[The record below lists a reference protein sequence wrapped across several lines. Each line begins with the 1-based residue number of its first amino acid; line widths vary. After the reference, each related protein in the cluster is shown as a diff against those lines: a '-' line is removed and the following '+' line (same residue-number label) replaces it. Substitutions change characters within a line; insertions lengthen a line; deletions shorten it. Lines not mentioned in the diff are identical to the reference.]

1 MGKMAP
7 RHSGESGCWRLKPA
21 WAERE
26 AFARQLRVPPLV
38 AQLLYNRGVRQLEA
52 ARRFMQPTLKDLID
66 PAELGGMAD
75 AIGRIRQAM
84 TRGEKIVLYGDY
96 DVDGIAGVSI
106 LWHCLRLAGVE
117 AEYYVPH
124 RLDEGYG
131 VNAEAVRQLASQG
144 AKLIVTVDCGVGAQ
158 DSAALARELGVD
170 MVVTD
175 HHQLN
180 GALPEVAAVVHPDLP
195 GSSYGNKD
203 LCGAGVAFKLAWG
216 LAQSLSPS
224 QRVEADFRE
233 FLVSATG
240 LAALGTVADVSPL
253 TGENRSL
260 AYHGLAGLEAS
271 TNVGIRALIEAAGLG
286 GAKLDS
292 FDIGFKLAPRLNA
305 AGRMGHARLAV
316 ELFTRSGPAR
326 AQEIASYLETQN
338 RQRQKVEK
346 ELTATAMEQVKALGM
361 DKEGWRGIVVAG
373 EQWHGGVIGIVASR
387 LVDRYYRP
395 TVVISRQAGE
405 SMGSCRSIEGFDM
418 CEALGACKEHLSSF
432 GGHTMAAG
440 LRLESKQ
447 IEAFREAFNCEARA
461 RLDEES
467 LQRCIDVDAE
477 VALADLSRAA
487 VEVIERLGP
496 FGAGNPKVRL
506 AARRL
511 CLAGP
516 CRRMGQRGDHL
527 QFLVAGKDDTT
538 AHLRPGGVLRAVA
551 FGKAKW
557 EKVLADADHFDVV
570 FQPVINRFKGNTTVE
585 MIVEDLQVGQ

>member
-1 MGKMAP
+1 MGRPAGTKVNDAAA
-7 RHSGESGCWRLKPA
+7 WRVKPA
-21 WAERE
+21 WAGRE
-26 AFARQLRVPPLV
+26 ALARQLRVPALV
-38 AQLLYNRGVRQLEA
+38 AQLLHNRGVSELEQ
-52 ARRFMQPTLKDLID
+52 ARRFLQPTLNDLID

-75 AIGRIRQAM
+75 AIRRIRQAM
-84 TRGEKIVLYGDY
+84 AEGEKIVLYGDY
-96 DVDGIAGVSI
+96 DVDGIAGVAI

-124 RLDEGYG
+124 RLEEGYG
-131 VNAEAVRQLASQG
+131 VNEEAVRQLAGQG
-144 AKLIVTVDCGVGAQ
+144 AKLIVTVDCGVGALA
-158 DSAALARELGVD
+158 SAALARELGVD

-175 HHQLN
+175 HHRLS
-180 GALPEVAAVVHPDLP
+180 GPLPEVSAVVHPDLP

-216 LAQSLSPS
+216 LAQSLSQS
-224 QRVEADFRE
+224 QRVGSDFRE

-240 LAALGTVADVSPL
+240 LAALGTVADVSSL

-260 AYHGLAGLEAS
+260 AYHGLAGLAAS
-271 TNVGIRALIEAAGLG
+271 TNVGIQALIEAAGLG

-326 AQEIASYLETQN
+326 AQEIASYLENQN
-338 RQRQKVEK
+338 RQRQQVEK
-346 ELTATAMEQVKALGM
+346 ELTGVALDQVGALGM
-361 DKEGWRGIVVAG
+361 DKKAWRGIVVAG
-373 EQWHGGVIGIVASR
+373 ENWHGGVIGIVASR

-395 TVVISRQAGE
+395 TVVISVQGDEA
-405 SMGSCRSIEGFDM
+405 MGSCRSIEGFDI
-418 CEALGACKEHLSSF
+418 CAALGACGEHLSSY
-432 GGHTMAAG
+432 GGHAMAAG
-440 LRLESKQ
+440 LRLETGR
-447 IEAFREAFNCEARA
+447 IEPFREAFNREAQA
-461 RLDEES
+461 RLGQEALGRWLE
-467 LQRCIDVDAE
+467 VDAE
-477 VALADLSRAA
+477 VELTELSLPT
-487 VEVIERLGP
+487 VEMIERLGP
-496 FGAGNPKVRL
+496 FGSGNPKVHL
-506 AARRL
+506 AGRRL

-527 QFLVAGKDDTT
+527 QLLVAGKDDAT

-557 EKVLADADHFDVV
+557 EKVLADAECFDMV

-585 MIVEDLQVGQ
+585 MIVEDLRVGE